1 MIKNWLNKYN
11 LLFNQFAFVED
22 ILLGT
27 EVTGGGNFV
36 VFQHSVDVVFR
47 KSAQGLKQFFA
58 AAATAKTV
66 LFTFG
71 DAQIVGVEQAVQQ
84 LFRGQFGVKTSSWVR
99 LSIKTLASFQA
110 SSISSGELSLPPL
123 RGIFCSI
130 IPAASQLPDSPSGA

>member
-47 KSAQGLKQFFA
+47 KSAQGLKQFFS

-66 LFTFG
+66 IFTFG

-84 LFRGQFGVKTSSWVR
+84 LFRGQFGVKNFILGQTFHKDFGFVPGFFHFFGRTFVAAFERHFLQHNSRCQPTS
-99 LSIKTLASFQA
+99 
-110 SSISSGELSLPPL
+110 
-123 RGIFCSI
+123 
-130 IPAASQLPDSPSGA
+130 